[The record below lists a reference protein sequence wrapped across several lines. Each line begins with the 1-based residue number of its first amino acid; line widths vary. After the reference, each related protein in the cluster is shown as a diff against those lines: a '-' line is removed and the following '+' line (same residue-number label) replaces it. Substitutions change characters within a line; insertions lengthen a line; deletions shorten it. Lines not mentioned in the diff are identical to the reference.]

1 MRSRTF
7 RPCLAAALAMPIT
20 FAVLAF
26 PASGAH
32 AAPLASPTTCSSLKG
47 TSAVPT
53 ATLRG
58 CTEATTGGGGTIA
71 GTGPNTTSSPGR
83 TPGRRRSPTL
93 TSSWRRMPVP
103 GGIRRVQVDRNG
115 HGKHGASR
123 TSQRISEGPDLHHE
137 QRQGQGNIA
146 EGDGLEVLERS
157 FRPEWQ
163 VRNRV
168 PGLEDVLTK
177 SRDTW
182 RCDGRSALRRPEDS
196 RQMTST
202 KPPPV

>member
-47 TSAVPT
+47 TSAAPT

-71 GTGPNTTSSPGR
+71 GTGPNTDVVTWTNTGTTTFTYTHVQLAKDACPAGSVEYKWTGTVTASTGPAAQVSGSVKALICI
-83 TPGRRRSPTL
+83 TNNVKAKATL
-93 TSSWRRMPVP
+93 LKGTVW
-103 GGIRRVQVDRNG
+103 
-115 HGKHGASR
+115 K
-123 TSQRISEGPDLHHE
+123 
-137 QRQGQGNIA
+137 
-146 EGDGLEVLERS
+146 
-157 FRPEWQ
+157 F
-163 VRNRV
+163 
-168 PGLEDVLTK
+168 
-177 SRDTW
+177 
-182 RCDGRSALRRPEDS
+182 
-196 RQMTST
+196 
-202 KPPPV
+202 